1 MKSSRGYI
9 GLGILLVVLGL
20 LFLLQN
26 FDLFNINVLGDL
38 IWGVLFGA
46 AGLVFL
52 WVFASNLEGN
62 WWAVIPGFTLLGLAG
77 LVAFGDFLGEA
88 GAALFLGAI
97 GLSFLG
103 HLRGPARVLVGHHSG
118 RNPGQP
124 GGHDRCDDLHEG

>member
-52 WVFASNLEGN
+52 WVFVSNLEGN

-77 LVAFGDFLGEA
+77 PVAFGDFLGEA
-88 GAALFLGAI
+88 GAAFPRRDRLEL
-97 GLSFLG
+97 LG
-103 HLRGPARVLVGHHSG
+103 HLRGPAGVLVGHHSG